1 MIDKQTL
8 NRLATEAGFGAN
20 QRTTLLV
27 KLTKFA
33 ELVQRHTTS
42 LPASRHGPQAC
53 SAAFE
58 WLRAEATKDGASEH
72 AGVALDEWSALS
84 KTCAR
89 PARED

>member
-8 NRLATEAGFGAN
+8 NRLAAEAGFGAN

-33 ELVQRHTTS
+33 ELVERNAMS
-42 LPASRHGPQAC
+42 LPASHHSPQAC

-72 AGVALDEWSALS
+72 AGVALDELHALATAHAS
-84 KTCAR
+84 LAK
-89 PARED
+89 EG